1 MTIVKEQ
8 QTDNIPLVSICC
20 VTYNH
25 EKYIRQ
31 TLEGFVIQQTTFPFE
46 IIIYDDASTDSTQ
59 DIIREFVEKHSH
71 LFKPI
76 YQKENQ
82 FSKVK
87 SGMNPRFT
95 FPHSRGKYIALCEG
109 DDYWI
114 DSLKLQKQVNF
125 LEANPEYNIC
135 FHNAVIS
142 IENIIQDERIY
153 KPNRKKDIT
162 ILDLLRGDYTKT
174 CCSVFRYNHGMFE
187 GRFELLQDTV
197 MFMICLENDAK
208 AYYLDEVMAVYRIH
222 EGGVCGFKSKLNKLM
237 SSVKIYEHL
246 LTTYTQQNYNKII
259 NNKLKKLSVEISFIY
274 LKDKDL
280 KAFFNWQKISF
291 RYYSSSSYKIYFKL
305 FRKYFFNKNLYK
317 NKI

>member
-1 MTIVKEQ
+1 MTIIKEQ
-8 QTDNIPLVSICC
+8 QINNHIPLVSICC

-25 EKYIRQ
+25 EKYVRK
-31 TLEGFVIQQTTFPFE
+31 TLEGFVMQQTTFSFE

-59 DIIREFVEKHSH
+59 DIIREFSEKYTH

-95 FPHSRGKYIALCEG
+95 FPHTSGKYIALCEG

-114 DSLKLQKQVNF
+114 DSLKLQKQVDF

-135 FHNAVIS
+135 FHNALIS
-142 IENIIQDERIY
+142 IGEIIQNERIY
-153 KPNRKKDIT
+153 KPNRKRDIT
-162 ILDLLRGDYTKT
+162 FLDLLRGDYTKT
-174 CCSVFRYNHGMFE
+174 CCSVFRYNQGMFD
-187 GRFELLQDTV
+187 GHFELLQDTV

-208 AYYLDEVMAVYRIH
+208 AHYIDDDMAVYRIH
-222 EGGVCGFKSKLNKLM
+222 EGGVWGLKSKLNKLI

-246 LTTYTQQNYNKII
+246 LTTYTQQNYNKVI
-259 NNKLKKLSVEISFIY
+259 NDKLKKLTVEISFIY
-274 LKDKDL
+274 LKDKGF
-280 KAFFNWQKISF
+280 KAFFNWQKKSF
-291 RYYSSSSYKIYFKL
+291 RYYSSNSLQIYFKL
-305 FRKYFFNKNLYK
+305 LRKYFFNKNFYK
-317 NKI
+317 N